1 MKFWVYLGLCFLL
14 VPLQTTVL
22 GRASTTLVEPDLIL
36 VAVCLIGLLTNEL
49 EGALMGILLGFIQDL
64 FSAGVAFPNLVT
76 KGLLGILAGL
86 IGRQVVQVSSTVVA
100 MAVVLLSSLS
110 GLAFL
115 YLARGHA
122 LGRGRSRTRTVSP
135 IGRHGNR
142 RRRPLYSR
150 SLGPREGGADPT
162 GVGPR
167 RSARRL
173 K

>member
-22 GRASTTLVEPDLIL
+22 GRASTTVVEPDVIL
-36 VAVCLIGLLTNEL
+36 VAACLIGLLTDEL

-122 LGRGRSRTRTVSP
+122 FWDAFLAVPTLLLPQAVLDAILAVAVFWGVRQVAARY
-135 IGRHGNR
+135 
-142 RRRPLYSR
+142 YSF
-150 SLGPREGGADPT
+150 SSSVLRED
-162 GVGPR
+162 R
-167 RSARRL
+167 
-173 K
+173 